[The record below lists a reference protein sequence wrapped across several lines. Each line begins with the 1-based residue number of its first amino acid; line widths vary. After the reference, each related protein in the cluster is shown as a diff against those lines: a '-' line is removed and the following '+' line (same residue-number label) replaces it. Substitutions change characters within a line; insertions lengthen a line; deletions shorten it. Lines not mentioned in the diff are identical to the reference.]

1 MRSKF
6 SALCLSALTVR
17 TAVAQNS
24 ESLLHYDYRS
34 LVAHAN
40 LSFNTPAP
48 SRHDGLP
55 IGNGRVGT
63 LVWTT
68 PSALHYQIND
78 VDLFCFGKDTLASP
92 KGHNDYSSGCG
103 YLDISLVD
111 YGKDVFAGEK
121 FHQS

>member
-1 MRSKF
+1 MKTR
-6 SALCLSALTVR
+6 SALVLILLAVGTASAQTS
-17 TAVAQNS
+17 QG
-24 ESLLHYDYRS
+24 LLHYDYRS
-34 LVAHAN
+34 LVARAD

-78 VDLFCFGKDTLASP
+78 VELFCFGKDTLASP
-92 KGHNDYSSGCG
+92 KGHTDYSSGCG
-103 YLDISLVD
+103 YVDISMVD
-111 YGKDVFAGEK
+111 
-121 FHQS
+121 